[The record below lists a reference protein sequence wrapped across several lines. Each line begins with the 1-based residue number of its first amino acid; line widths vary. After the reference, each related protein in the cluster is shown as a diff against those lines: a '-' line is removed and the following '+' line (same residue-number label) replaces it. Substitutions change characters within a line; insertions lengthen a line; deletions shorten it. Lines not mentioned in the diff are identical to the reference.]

1 MTDYVLAWMLKNKI
15 PLTQRNY
22 LELAY
27 MGDKHSIEELGEEEI
42 AELPEDFE
50 LWPRSAED
58 IQ

>member
-15 PLTQRNY
+15 PLTQCNY

-27 MGDKHSIEELGEEEI
+27 MGDKHSLEELEAEER

-50 LWPRSAED
+50 VWPRTVED